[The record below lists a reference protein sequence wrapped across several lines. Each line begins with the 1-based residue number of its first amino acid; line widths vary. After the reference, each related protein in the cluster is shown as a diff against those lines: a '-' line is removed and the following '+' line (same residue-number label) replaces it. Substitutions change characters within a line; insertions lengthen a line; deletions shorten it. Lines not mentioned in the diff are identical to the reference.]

1 MLTFIRTQSG
11 YFLEGEGYED
21 VAVLSVNSFVSALED
36 EIPFQVVNTA
46 FLNAAKAA
54 GKTKLIVDVQ
64 ANGGGTILKGYDLF
78 KQLFPDILPYG
89 ATRFRAHEALDLIG
103 EEVSWYSGQ
112 FPRSLDAGLNDT
124 VLDILSTA
132 YNYRTDVDVNYE
144 NFANWNPDKYGP
156 DTFGPGPDNFTNII
170 RWNLSDVLTP
180 LNSGGIVVSGY
191 GNRSNITDRPFAA
204 EDIVV
209 VTDGYCASTCAIFS
223 ELMRQQAGVNFVMLG
238 GRPNTDVVQA
248 VGGVKGT
255 NSFPW
260 SYILSSVA
268 LPFDIQHYHD
278 GDYYSDETALG
289 NYTDLPLYRAINF
302 VVNARDGYRRGDE
315 TNTPLQFVYEPADCR
330 IYYTPAMAVDQTA
343 MWRSVADSAFNG
355 VNRCVPG
362 TGTLGGGNGGSEE
375 KRNAPA
381 AHKVRRGLS
390 TAEHVRAA
398 AEVWTGRGQIVGD
411 GDGYMPL

>member
-1 MLTFIRTQSG
+1 MIPLTYESQSG
-11 YFLEGEGYED
+11 YFLEGEGYDD

-64 ANGGGTILKGYDLF
+64 ANGGGTILQGYDLF
-78 KQLFPDILPYG
+78 KQLFPQVLPYG

-103 EEVSWYSGQ
+103 EEVSWYAGQ
-112 FPRSLDAGLNDT
+112 FPRSLDLNST
-124 VLDILSTA
+124 VLNIISSA
-132 YNYRTDVDVNYE
+132 YNYRTDVNVNYE
-144 NFANWNPDKYGP
+144 NFDSWSDKYGP
-156 DTFGPGPDNFTNII
+156 QTFGPGPDNFTNII

-180 LNSGGIVVSGY
+180 ENSGGIYVSGY
-191 GNRSNITDRPFAA
+191 GPRSNITEQPFAA

-223 ELMRQQAGVNFVMLG
+223 ELMRQQGGVQFVMLG

-260 SYILSSVA
+260 TYILDSVL
-268 LPFDIQHYHD
+268 LPFEIQHYHD
-278 GDYYSDETALG
+278 EEYYSGTALG
-289 NYTDLPLYRAINF
+289 NYSDLPLYRATNF
-302 VVNARDGYRRGDE
+302 VVNARDGYREGDE

-343 MWRSVADSAFNG
+343 MWKSVADSAFGG
-355 VNRCVPG
+355 VDRCVAG
-362 TGTLGGGNGGSEE
+362 AGSLGGGEATK
-375 KRNAPA
+375 KRSVSGLP
-381 AHKVRRGLS
+381 HKVRRGLD
-390 TAEHVRAA
+390 TQGHYAA
-398 AEVWTGRGQIVGD
+398 FDNVWTGKGD
-411 GDGYMPL
+411 ITLGGDGYMVL